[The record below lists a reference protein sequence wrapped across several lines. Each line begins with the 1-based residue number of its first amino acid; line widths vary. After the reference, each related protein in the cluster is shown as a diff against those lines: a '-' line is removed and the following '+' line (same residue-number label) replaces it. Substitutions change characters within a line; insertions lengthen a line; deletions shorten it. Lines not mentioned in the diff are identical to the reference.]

1 MRHLGQLSLVI
12 PAALVIAACSSTDPN
27 ATHRI
32 SLSATNRSAS
42 TSANAT
48 AGMLADLIVTGTGGS
63 VRITSAQVELSHIK
77 LASDSTCSSGDDEND
92 VDNPD
97 GEHADSADTDG
108 EHADSADTDGEH
120 SDSTDADDH
129 DEDQEHN
136 DECAPVRA
144 DPVVVS
150 VPLDGTTKIFLD
162 ASVPAGTYVGIRAK
176 LDSVNVVGVFTD
188 TAGTDHPFTFSS
200 RVRAHIAV
208 NFDTPV
214 TVDAN
219 SQNLTI
225 NIDVSSWFKTSSG
238 AIIDPTNPENQ
249 HAINRAIR
257 ASVRG
262 FEDENHDGN
271 DDHEGDHGD
280 DGH

>member
-1 MRHLGQLSLVI
+1 MHTVRPISLVI
-12 PAALVIAACSSTDPN
+12 PALVLAACSSTDPN

-42 TSANAT
+42 TNAT
-48 AGMLADLIVTGTGGS
+48 AGILADVIVTGTGGS
-63 VRITSAQVELSHIK
+63 VRITAAQVELSHIK
-77 LASDSTCSSGDDEND
+77 LASDSTCTGGDDENE

-97 GEHADSADTDG
+97 Q
-108 EHADSADTDGEH
+108 EH
-120 SDSTDADDH
+120 SDSADANDNDDQGEEH
-129 DEDQEHN
+129 DGDQEHE

-144 DPVVVS
+144 DPVVVD

-162 ASVPAGTYVGIRAK
+162 ASVPAGTYSGLRAK

-188 TAGTDHPFTFSS
+188 TTGAEHPFTFSS

-208 NFDTPV
+208 EFDTPV
-214 TVDAN
+214 TVDSN

-225 NIDVSSWFKTSSG
+225 DIDVASWFKTSGG

-249 HAINRAIR
+249 HAIERAIR

-262 FEDENHDGN
+262 FEDENHDGD
-271 DDHEGDHGD
+271 DDHEGESH
-280 DGH
+280 